1 MQRLP
6 GAPSYGKDTVGDR
19 IKNDDEDED
28 EDNDQQEMQQQKKK
42 QRGRKKG
49 KGRKNK
55 NNNGKGRKNKKNG
68 GGGGSGSGNDQWQDA
83 YGPYPVVSPGK
94 CLNKN
99 LFVWKKGG
107 CDANGLAWPSMSG
120 IDKKVNA
127 GILVN
132 ACAKNYVVG
141 LRDSLPLRFLPSQFW
156 VNYPYLPAKRVFV
169 SLFLGGV
176 GKGVY
181 SLLTRAYVTA
191 TVDL

>member
-68 GGGGSGSGNDQWQDA
+68 GGGGSGSSNDQWQDA
-83 YGPYPVVSPGK
+83 YGPYPVVSPGE
-94 CLNKN
+94 CSNKN

-107 CDANGLAWPSMSG
+107 CDANGLA
-120 IDKKVNA
+120 
-127 GILVN
+127 
-132 ACAKNYVVG
+132 
-141 LRDSLPLRFLPSQFW
+141 
-156 VNYPYLPAKRVFV
+156 
-169 SLFLGGV
+169 
-176 GKGVY
+176 
-181 SLLTRAYVTA
+181 
-191 TVDL
+191 